1 MKLQHKKT
9 KLKSSLKGHK
19 EELFKRKVT
28 SGIKAYITT
37 ISTFLVQSEADAVIF
52 KKKLRGL
59 LETKLRELYVHN

>member
-9 KLKSSLKGHK
+9 KLKSSLKVQE

-28 SGIKAYITT
+28 SGIKAYIIT

-52 KKKLRGL
+52 KKKIKRTIGDQIKRVIC
-59 LETKLRELYVHN
+59 T